1 LVTSGKTRK
10 FHQKALMLDVRDLT
24 KLYGDRP
31 AVQALSFQ
39 AARGEILG
47 LVGENGAGKT
57 TTLRCIAG
65 VFVPSSGRIEVAGHD
80 MSVEPIKAKRAL
92 AFVPDEPQ
100 LFDYLTVEEHL
111 RFTARLY
118 GLGDVGEAIARLL
131 AEMELDSRGTS
142 LAQELSR
149 GMKQKLSLACAL
161 LHQPSLLLLDE
172 PLTGLDPAGIRRVK
186 DILLGQAR
194 AGTCVVLSSHQ
205 LALVEELS
213 ARVLLLHQG
222 RSLAFGTIADIAA
235 SRKEF
240 AGQPL
245 ESIFLALTGD
255 QGTSAR

>member
-1 LVTSGKTRK
+1 
-10 FHQKALMLDVRDLT
+10 MLDVRDLT

-118 GLGDVGEAIARLL
+118 GLGDVREAIARLL

-149 GMKQKLSLACAL
+149 GMKQKLSLTCAL

-186 DILLGQAR
+186 DILLDQAR

-205 LALVEELS
+205 LAMVEELS

-245 ESIFLALTGD
+245 EAIFLALTGD
-255 QGTSAR
+255 GGTSAR

>member
-1 LVTSGKTRK
+1 
-10 FHQKALMLDVRDLT
+10 MLNVRDLT

-80 MSVEPIKAKRAL
+80 MSVEPIPAKRAL

-118 GLGDVGEAIARLL
+118 GLGDVREAIARLL
-131 AEMELDSRGTS
+131 AEMELESRRTS

-149 GMKQKLSLACAL
+149 GMKQKLSLSCAL

-186 DILLGQAR
+186 DILLDQAR

-205 LALVEELS
+205 LAMVEELS

-245 ESIFLALTGD
+245 EAIFLALTGD
-255 QGTSAR
+255 GGTSAR